1 MEGRVR
7 KKTNVSLRH
16 LAASG
21 KHRCGAHRSTPTGA
35 APLPDAFL
43 AGVFLFQQLGLPSP
57 PAQWERPGLPAT
69 APGPWRA
76 RVSPLRRGFPFMQP
90 LHPATTMPTGAYLAG
105 PPPGAGAAFCPSARR
120 RRRFSCRQKVLK
132 WGRAALQPLK
142 PPLTAARLPSSP
154 GQWDGVVRCARPRSS
169 AQTFA
174 ILPWAG
180 GRGSIHHLATKP
192 ALQIARGR
200 PATKALAYVP
210 SELRLHRHNQPGFFF
225 A

>member
-7 KKTNVSLRH
+7 KRRMSGYAILRQV
-16 LAASG
+16 G
-21 KHRCGAHRSTPTGA
+21 STTVARTGRRQ
-35 APLPDAFL
+35 PVLFPCQTPFWL
-43 AGVFLFQQLGLPSP
+43 GVFLFQQLGLPSL
-57 PAQWERPGLPAT
+57 PAQWGRPGLPAT

-76 RVSPLRRGFPFMQP
+76 SEPAAPGLPFHVAVTSRHDNAHGGS
-90 LHPATTMPTGAYLAG
+90 LGR
-105 PPPGAGAAFCPSARR
+105 SASRR
-120 RRRFSCRQKVLK
+120 RRRILPLSETTPALFMPPKSSQV
-132 WGRAALQPLK
+132 GRAALQPLK
-142 PPLTAARLPSSP
+142 PLLTAARLPSSP
-154 GQWDGVVRCARPRSS
+154 GQWDGVVRCTRPRSS

-200 PATKALAYVP
+200 PATRALAYVP

>member
-1 MEGRVR
+1 MDDALADKAKLAPSRPLSGWGFPFSSNWDYPRCRHSGDGRVYPP
-7 KKTNVSLRH
+7 L
-16 LAASG
+16 
-21 KHRCGAHRSTPTGA
+21 HRG
-35 APLPDAFL
+35 
-43 AGVFLFQQLGLPSP
+43 
-57 PAQWERPGLPAT
+57 PG
-69 APGPWRA
+69 A

-105 PPPGAGAAFCPSARR
+105 PPPGAGAAVCPSARR

-200 PATKALAYVP
+200 PATRALAYVP